1 MSEEKLREAVDE
13 IRTQLARAEGLSPR
27 TRDSLE
33 ELARDLAVLAER
45 PAGSPAGDGDSLRD
59 RVSDAVRRLEASHPS
74 LSTTLG
80 NVVDTLAFFG
90 I

>member
-13 IRTQLARAEGLSPR
+13 IRTQLARAEGLSAS

-33 ELARDLAVLAER
+33 ELARDLAVVAER
-45 PAGSPAGDGDSLRD
+45 PSGSPVGDGDSLRE
-59 RVSDAVRRLEASHPS
+59 RLSDAVRRLEASHPS